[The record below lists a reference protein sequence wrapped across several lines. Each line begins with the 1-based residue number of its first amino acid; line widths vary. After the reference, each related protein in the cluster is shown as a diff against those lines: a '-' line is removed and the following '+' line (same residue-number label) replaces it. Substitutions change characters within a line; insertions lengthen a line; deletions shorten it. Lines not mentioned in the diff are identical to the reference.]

1 MYRLTDWAAR
11 YGSIYSL
18 KLGSGTVIVLSSA
31 TAVKELLDQQSWA
44 TADRPASYL
53 TDLVTDGMHLAL
65 RNYDD
70 LGRALRKGAQAVLTP
85 QASARHFP
93 IQHAEATQLMY
104 DFMKQPEAFF
114 NHIRRYT
121 DSVISSVV
129 LGKRSPSYES
139 EHTVL
144 FYEFRTP
151 VDMVPILKYLP
162 EFLAPWK
169 KESRELR
176 RMQHK
181 LHYTALR
188 ECEERL
194 ERGEGNDCY
203 LEELIRQQDELA
215 LSRDQIAWIPGG
227 CSRRGW
233 NQHDCEFFALPCFGF
248 GQLPRTQR
256 KAQEEIDRVVGH
268 DRAPTLA
275 DYDSLPYTRAFIQEV
290 HRTRPVAPLTVPH
303 RATVA
308 QKYQGYVIPKGAV
321 IFLNVYAFD
330 EPEAFIP
337 ERYLKSRHGTKEGFD
352 DANFR
357 NNFGFGSGRRICPG
371 QILANNS
378 LAIIMMNLIWAFD
391 FAPANKDAG
400 NPYDIKN
407 FVTGLTCTARPFECN
422 ITLRS
427 EAKEKIIEQQF
438 IDAIR
443 VFENFESTL
452 GPADK
457 EYIRRTRTT
466 GHGQ

>member
-1 MYRLTDWAAR
+1 MYRLTEWAAQ

-31 TAVKELLDQQSWA
+31 AAVKELLDQQSWA
-44 TADRPASYL
+44 TADRFAFYL
-53 TDLVTDGMHLAL
+53 GDLVTDGMHLLL

-70 LGRALRKGAQAVLTP
+70 LGRTLRKGAQVVLTP

-104 DFMKQPEAFF
+104 DFMKHPEAFF

-129 LGKRSPSYES
+129 VGKRSPSYES

-144 FYEFRTP
+144 FYEFVERWDTYLAPGAHPP

-162 EFLAPWK
+162 EVLAPWK

-176 RMQHK
+176 RMQRK
-181 LHYTALR
+181 LYYTSLR

-203 LEELIRQQDELA
+203 LEELIQRQDELK
-215 LSRDQIAWIPGG
+215 LSRDQSREYLAGVLVEGG
-227 CSRRGW
+227 ASTTASFLLCLVL
-233 NQHDCEFFALPCFGF
+233 ALVSYPE
-248 GQLPRTQR
+248 TQR

-268 DRAPTLA
+268 DRTPTLA
-275 DYDSLPYTRAFIQEV
+275 DYDSLPYTQAFIQEV
-290 HRTRPVAPLTVPH
+290 HRTRPVAPTVPH
-303 RATVA
+303 GTTVA
-308 QKYQGYVIPKGAV
+308 QKVRGIYHDPD
-321 IFLNVYAFD
+321 AFD

-352 DANFR
+352 DTDFR

-371 QILANNS
+371 QILASNS

-400 NPYDIKN
+400 SPYDIKN
-407 FVTGLTCTARPFECN
+407 FFTGLTCSARPFECN

-427 EAKEKIIEQQF
+427 GAKEKIIEQQF

-452 GPADK
+452 GPAD
-457 EYIRRTRTT
+457 R
-466 GHGQ
+466 